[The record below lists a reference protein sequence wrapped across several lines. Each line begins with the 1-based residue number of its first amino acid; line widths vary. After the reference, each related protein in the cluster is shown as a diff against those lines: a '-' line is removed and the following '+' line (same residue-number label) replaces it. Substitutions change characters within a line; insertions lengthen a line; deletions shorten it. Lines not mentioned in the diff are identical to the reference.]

1 MKLLPEECY
10 HIYNRGNNRQ
20 LLFYNQE
27 NYKLFLR
34 LIKKY
39 LVPNCDI
46 LAFCLMPN
54 HFHFLVRANAKSNL
68 PYDKDLARSAA
79 SHLAPLLRLSCFSK
93 GLQLLLSTYAK
104 TMNKRYHRTGSL
116 FTQNTRIKRTSSE
129 ALSENYSLWCFIY
142 IHNNPKTAGLVNSPE
157 QWEFS
162 SYRDYLENRSDSF
175 CRMDLAFQELHLEKA
190 ELFGQ
195 TKMEIPGP
203 IMAKIRS

>member
-1 MKLLPEECY
+1 MNLLPEESY

-20 LLFYNQE
+20 LLFYHKD

-54 HFHFLVRANAKSNL
+54 HFHFLLRANKNSNL
-68 PYDKDLARSAA
+68 PYRRDIENVESGNG
-79 SHLAPLLRLSCFSK
+79 SPLVRLNRFSR
-93 GLQLLLSTYAK
+93 GLQLLLSTYTK

-116 FTQNTRIKRTSSE
+116 FTQNTRIKRTTADS
-129 ALSENYSLWCFIY
+129 LLDNYSLWCFIY
-142 IHNNPKTAGLVNSPE
+142 IHNNPLTAGLVTSPE

-162 SYRDYLENRSDSF
+162 SYRDFLYHRTDSI
-175 CRMDLAFQELHLEKA
+175 CNLDLAFKELRLA
-190 ELFGQ
+190 DADLFTQ
-195 TKMEIPGP
+195 KEIEIPGP
-203 IMAKIRS
+203 ILAKIR